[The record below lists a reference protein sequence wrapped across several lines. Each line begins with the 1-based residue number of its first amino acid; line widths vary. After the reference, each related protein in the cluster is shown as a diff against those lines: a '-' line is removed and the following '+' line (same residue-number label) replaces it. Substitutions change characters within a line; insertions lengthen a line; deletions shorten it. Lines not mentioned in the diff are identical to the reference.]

1 MEVRTTYRWPLLLN
15 ARWARPLPF
24 RHRSLDCAEH
34 RVNEQT
40 DFSQKHGDVPLGNL
54 LHVPLATLL
63 GAQPLLTLT
72 TTTRCVRRWSRRG
85 WTCTLNTLVSIGVQI
100 RPCFNST
107 IRVAVPYRVEF
118 VRKQS
123 PTDQLTLPSSSPSS
137 PTLATTTNV

>member
-72 TTTRCVRRWSRRG
+72 TTTRCVRQDG
-85 WTCTLNTLVSIGVQI
+85 WQGG
-100 RPCFNST
+100 
-107 IRVAVPYRVEF
+107 
-118 VRKQS
+118 
-123 PTDQLTLPSSSPSS
+123 LPSFGSQHRWLDDGGSSALRALGLCSRFWPPVPS
-137 PTLATTTNV
+137 TLT